1 MSIRAALLA
10 LGFAAVSGVAYAAQI
25 TPVSIESS
33 STLAGSGGVTYGEN
47 HLIDGKRS
55 NVWVE
60 GDTEGSGVGTTLM
73 FELGQT
79 QTVSG
84 FRIWNGNW
92 YSQDFWRR
100 HNRVRDLEV
109 VFSDGSRQNIQLTD
123 SMSSE
128 YVRFDTPKRTS
139 SMRLRILSVYNGSTF
154 DDTVIS
160 EIQLED
166 NGSTGE
172 VIPLSAT
179 DSSHLPED
187 GDGTY
192 VGENMWDGL
201 LDTMWCEGAEGDG
214 AGEWFEVDFG
224 RAQQVSALRFVNGNA
239 YSLIWWMKSNRMT
252 ELTLGFSDG
261 SSQVVSVRNSV
272 REQTLVLDPVTTSS
286 VRVSLSAVRQGN
298 MAVDNPDYDCACVSE
313 IGFVN

>member
-1 MSIRAALLA
+1 MSIRAVMLV
-10 LGFAAVSGVAYAAQI
+10 LGLTTVSGVASAAQI
-25 TPVSIESS
+25 TPVSVESS

-47 HLIDGKRS
+47 HLTDGKRS

-60 GDTEGSGVGTTLM
+60 GDTDGSGVGTTLM
-73 FELGQT
+73 FELGPSQP
-79 QTVSG
+79 VSG

-92 YSQDFWRR
+92 YSHDFWTR
-100 HNRVRDLEV
+100 HNRIRDLEI
-109 VFSDGSRQNIQLTD
+109 VFSDGSRENVQLADDMT
-123 SMSSE
+123 SE
-128 YVRFDTPKRTS
+128 FVRFDSPKQTS
-139 SMRLRILSVYNGSTF
+139 SIRLRILSVYNGSTF

-160 EIQLED
+160 EIRFE
-166 NGSTGE
+166 NSTATGE
-172 VIPLSAT
+172 VMPLSAT

-214 AGEWFEVDFG
+214 TGEWFEVDFG
-224 RAQQVSALRFVNGNA
+224 RSQQVSSLRFVNGNA
-239 YSLIWWMKSNRMT
+239 YSLVWWMKSNRMT
-252 ELTLGFSDG
+252 ELNLGFSDG

-272 REQTLVLDPVTTSS
+272 REQTVSFEPVTTSS
-286 VRVSLSAVRQGN
+286 VRVSLTAVRQGN
-298 MAVDNPDYDCACVSE
+298 MAADNADYDCACVSE

>member
-1 MSIRAALLA
+1 MSIRTAMLA
-10 LGFAAVSGVAYAAQI
+10 LGLFTVSGATYGAGI

-79 QTVSG
+79 QPVSG

-92 YSQDFWRR
+92 YSHDFWAR
-100 HNRVRDLEV
+100 HNRVRDLEI
-109 VFSDGSRQNIQLTD
+109 VFSDGSRENIQLTD
-123 SMSSE
+123 TMSSE
-128 YVRFDTPKRTS
+128 YVRFDSPKQTS

-160 EIQLED
+160 EIQLE
-166 NGSTGE
+166 NNSGVSE
-172 VIPLSAT
+172 AIPLSAT

-192 VGENMWDGL
+192 LGENMWDGL
-201 LDTMWCEGAEGDG
+201 LDTMWCEGVEGDG
-214 AGEWFEVDFG
+214 SGEWFEVDFG
-224 RAQQVSALRFVNGNA
+224 SAQRVSALRFVNGNA

-261 SSQVVSVRNSV
+261 TSQVVSVRNSA
-272 REQTLVLDPVTTSS
+272 REQTVDISPVTTSS
-286 VRVSLSAVRQGN
+286 VRVTLSAVRQGN
-298 MAVDNPDYDCACVSE
+298 MAVDNADYDCACVSE